1 MENFW
6 SHHTILI
13 LIGFTLFPRIALLF
27 CNIQSSFL
35 FWIGWFFLPR
45 IVIAIYATIFYLETN
60 PILVILSWIIA
71 LSGESAEKSYSY
83 KIKNKKFNQTRTVD
97 YEVINE

>member
-1 MENFW
+1 M
-6 SHHTILI
+6 
-13 LIGFTLFPRIALLF
+13 
-27 CNIQSSFL
+27 
-35 FWIGWFFLPR
+35 
-45 IVIAIYATIFYLETN
+45 
-60 PILVILSWIIA
+60 ILSWIIA